1 MHSCTAKPNCLPCEI
16 KRSFTCGI
24 SQGPPFLG
32 VLVSRRS
39 PYPGMRPRVSF
50 LRAPSWNGYLS
61 VEEVQNSEMETSA
74 KEAFMELIEAEGI
87 SATKNKYPCN

>member
-1 MHSCTAKPNCLPCEI
+1 
-16 KRSFTCGI
+16 
-24 SQGPPFLG
+24 
-32 VLVSRRS
+32 
-39 PYPGMRPRVSF
+39 MRPRVSF